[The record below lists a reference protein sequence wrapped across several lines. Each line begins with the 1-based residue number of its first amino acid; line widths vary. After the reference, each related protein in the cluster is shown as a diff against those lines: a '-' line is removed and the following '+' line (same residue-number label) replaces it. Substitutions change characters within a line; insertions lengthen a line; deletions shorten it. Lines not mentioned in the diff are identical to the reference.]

1 MFKEDKMNLNDEAKE
16 DVEKIINLTFKEITG
31 NDKRKYIEYDEF
43 QKILWQTNL
52 DKTCV
57 IHFDTV

>member
-1 MFKEDKMNLNDEAKE
+1 MNLNDEAKE